1 MFSISLAILFR
12 IVIEMYQGKTY
23 NEVVAS
29 VKDENVWVKSAKE
42 EEVMRKIIEKWKEVR
57 LLNDE

>member
-1 MFSISLAILFR
+1 
-12 IVIEMYQGKTY
+12 MYQGKTY